1 MQNKICINDRIRQCG
16 KYWMRTQ
23 IFIPNDLY
31 GDYFGNNNKL
41 LAEEKYLTIICT
53 ISNSWHCSDFAVI
66 ARHR

>member
-1 MQNKICINDRIRQCG
+1 
-16 KYWMRTQ
+16 MRTQ

-31 GDYFGNNNKL
+31 GDYFGSNNKL
-41 LAEEKYLTIICT
+41 LVEEKYLTIICT